1 MPVMNIM
8 IGVQASGKSSF
19 VNSYLAESNTVS
31 LDIVKTRY
39 KEKFLLEE
47 LVNKRE
53 DIVVDNTNP
62 TKKEREKYI
71 KLAKE
76 NGYSIVGYYLKSS
89 IKECL
94 TRNRN
99 REDSQRV
106 PDLGVLGTYARL
118 EIPEL
123 SEGYDKLY
131 YVYIKDN
138 GFVVEEW
145 GD

>member
-19 VNSYLAESNTVS
+19 ANSYLADYQLVS
-31 LDIVKTRY
+31 LDKLKTRN
-39 KEKFLLEE
+39 KENLLLAE
-47 LVNKRE
+47 LLSKRE
-53 DIVVDNTNP
+53 NIVVDNTNP
-62 TKKEREKYI
+62 TKKDREKYI
-71 KLAKE
+71 KLAKD
-76 NGYSIVGYYLKSS
+76 NGYRVVGYYLKSS
-89 IKECL
+89 LKDCL
-94 TRNRN
+94 RRNSE
-99 REDSQRV
+99 REDSKRV
-106 PDLGVLGTYARL
+106 PKLGVLGTYSKL